1 MPSRVDS
8 VSLRED
14 IYVLLCTLPT
24 CAFALVQLLPYVSAQ
39 YAAAALFGPS
49 RSLLWACY
57 FHFYQNAARYPPA
70 MIGRLYGYSNL
81 VIAAIGDGPPELLH
95 KFVVNNVT
103 FGDTRD
109 ATAQR
114 YVALHAVLAVPILL
128 TALALPA
135 VLFAQRRT
143 HRRMLREHERANAA
157 ATGSGLLAEL
167 PSAAGPDPSSTS
179 SSSGVVPLVAAGGM

>member
-1 MPSRVDS
+1 MNCVTLK
-8 VSLRED
+8 SL
-14 IYVLLCTLPT
+14 
-24 CAFALVQLLPYVSAQ
+24 CASSLSSFVSAQ

-157 ATGSGLLAEL
+157 AAGSVSSGLLAVL
-167 PSAAGPDPSSTS
+167 PSQHAGPDHPSSTS
-179 SSSGVVPLVAAGGM
+179 SSSGVVPLVAGGGM